1 MSNVRRHNGAPLSS
15 QADQILSRVDDTLA
29 TVRQGFNDLCS
40 ADKSRR
46 MTGLRN
52 LLVFGR
58 SVTFVL
64 QNLRSVNQPEFDA
77 WYQVEKRELQ
87 GNALARYFVEAR
99 NELEKQ
105 GKLSVGTRTFIKS
118 FTNEDIRKFGP
129 PPANAKSFFIGDN
142 LGGAGWAVDL
152 GGGQTAKYYVELPQS
167 IGTVTQHFT
176 NLPAAD
182 PALSGSTIE
191 ELCGRYMNLLTELV
205 ERAHARFGSSP
216 RKQTGV
222 PLLRRIK

>member
-1 MSNVRRHNGAPLSS
+1 MRRNGALLSS
-15 QADQILSRVDDTLA
+15 QAYQILSRVDDTLA
-29 TVRQGFNDLCS
+29 TALQGFNDLCG
-40 ADKSRR
+40 ADKTRR

-77 WYQVEKRELQ
+77 WYEVEKRELQ

-105 GKLSVGTRTFIKS
+105 GKLSVGTRTYINS
-118 FTNEDIRKFGP
+118 FSGGDISKFGP
-129 PPANAKSFFIGDN
+129 PPAGAKCFFIGDN
-142 LGGAGWAVDL
+142 LGGSGWEVNL
-152 GGGQTAKYYVELPQS
+152 GGDQIEKYYVELPQS
-167 IGTVTQHFT
+167 IGSVTQHFT
-176 NLPAAD
+176 NLPSAAD

-191 ELCGRYMNLLTELV
+191 ELCGRYVSLLTELV
-205 ERAHARFGSSP
+205 QRAHTHFGSTP
-216 RKQTGV
+216 PKRTGV
-222 PLLRRIK
+222 TVLRHIK